1 MIPAETQILLMKPPG
16 KRRTMKMVERSLIW
30 WSRNVSLSSSCL
42 SVYSSLRL
50 DGSSPDKIKK
60 HLHNGPFNLI
70 HHELS

>member
-16 KRRTMKMVERSLIW
+16 KRRTMKRVERSLIW

-50 DGSSPDKIKK
+50 
-60 HLHNGPFNLI
+60 
-70 HHELS
+70 